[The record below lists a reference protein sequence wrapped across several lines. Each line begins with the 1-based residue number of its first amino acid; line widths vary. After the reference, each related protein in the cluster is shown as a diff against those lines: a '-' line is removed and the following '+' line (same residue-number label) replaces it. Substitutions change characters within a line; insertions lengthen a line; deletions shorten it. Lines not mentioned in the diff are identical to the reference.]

1 MNNEVFGGYLRAK
14 TEQAGSG
21 NLQACDSVEWTSD
34 TSISCTVS
42 SIPSMASATA
52 VVVIHGQEGSGGLLS
67 VSGTATYIDA
77 CDVHVR
83 GFECESGDCKADCT
97 VCCRRNCQ
105 QQWQAEEDA
114 RAVGGG
120 LDVSTVGVDP
130 YARCAVLCIDY
141 CRHAPSL
148 PRDA

>member
-1 MNNEVFGGYLRAK
+1 VNNERFAGYLRET
-14 TEQAGSG
+14 TERTGGG
-21 NLQACDSVEWTSD
+21 NLQACDNVEWTSD
-34 TSISCTVS
+34 SSISCTVS
-42 SIPSMASATA
+42 SIPSMASAKA

-67 VSGTATYIDA
+67 VTGTAAYIDA
-77 CDVHVR
+77 CDVYVR
-83 GFECESGDCKADCT
+83 GFECQSGDCKADCA
-97 VCCRRNCQ
+97 VCCRRSCQ
-105 QQWQAEEDA
+105 QQWHAEEEA

-141 CRHAPSL
+141 CKDAPSL